1 MILLPNIPPP
11 TPTLPSRAVT
21 LLLVEKRPEA
31 HSPTRTIAQAATK
44 HRIATLV
51 LPVVLPAD
59 PPPGV
64 SGPGLSRPELLSMGG
79 KRGLL
84 GTSRAGEP
92 GNPGRVRGLGR

>member
-21 LLLVEKRPEA
+21 LLGVEKRPDA

-44 HRIATLV
+44 PRIATFI

-59 PPPGV
+59 SPSGV
-64 SGPGLSRPELLSMGG
+64 CGPGLSGRELLSTGG

>member
-21 LLLVEKRPEA
+21 LLGVEKRPEA
-31 HSPTRTIAQAATK
+31 HSPTRTTATLAAINP
-44 HRIATLV
+44 RIAPL
-51 LPVVLPAD
+51 VLPAD
-59 PPPGV
+59 PPV
-64 SGPGLSRPELLSMGG
+64 SGPGLSGRKLLSTGG

-92 GNPGRVRGLGR
+92 GNPGRVSGLGR

>member
-21 LLLVEKRPEA
+21 LLGVEKRPEA
-31 HSPTRTIAQAATK
+31 HSPIRTTATPAATNP
-44 HRIATLV
+44 RIAPLV

-64 SGPGLSRPELLSMGG
+64 SRLGLLSGPGLLSTVG

-84 GTSRAGEP
+84 GTSRAGAP
-92 GNPGRVRGLGR
+92 GNPGRVR